1 MLPEFWIVILCSL
14 PVPLSRAVTFRIP
27 LASILKVTSIWG
39 TPRGAGAI
47 PSSTKRPRDLLS
59 EAISRSPCKTWIS
72 TCGWLSAA
80 VEKVS
85 DFEVGIV
92 VLRSISLVE
101 TPPIVSI
108 PRESGVTSSKRTS
121 FTSPWSTPPWIA
133 APTATTSSGLTPCIG
148 SLPKSSLTFSTT
160 AGIRVIP
167 PTITTSLISLVES
180 LASFRALW
188 TGSARRSMSGETSS
202 SIFERVKVYSKC
214 FGPSASAE
222 RNGRLI
228 SVSLAEES
236 SFLAFSASSLIRCM
250 AAASFLTS
258 IPDSSLN
265 LSQRKLTMRLSKS
278 SPPRWVSP
286 FVESTSKTPSPNSRM
301 ETSKVPPPR
310 SKTTIFSSLFF
321 SRP

>member
-1 MLPEFWIVILCSL
+1 
-14 PVPLSRAVTFRIP
+14 
-27 LASILKVTSIWG
+27 
-39 TPRGAGAI
+39 
-47 PSSTKRPRDLLS
+47 
-59 EAISRSPCKTWIS
+59 
-72 TCGWLSAA
+72 
-80 VEKVS
+80 
-85 DFEVGIV
+85 
-92 VLRSISLVE
+92 
-101 TPPIVSI
+101 
-108 PRESGVTSSKRTS
+108 
-121 FTSPWSTPPWIA
+121 
-133 APTATTSSGLTPCIG
+133 
-148 SLPKSSLTFSTT
+148 
-160 AGIRVIP
+160 
-167 PTITTSLISLVES
+167 
-180 LASFRALW
+180 
-188 TGSARRSMSGETSS
+188 MSGETSS

-286 FVESTSKTPSPNSRM
+286 LVESTSKTPSPNSRM

>member
-1 MLPEFWIVILCSL
+1 MLCSL
-14 PVPLSRAVTFRIP
+14 PVPLSRAVTFKMP
-27 LASILKVTSIWG
+27 LASILKVTSICG

-47 PSSTKRPRDLLS
+47 PSRMKRPRDLLS

-108 PRESGVTSSKRTS
+108 PRESGVTSRRRTS
-121 FTSPWSTPPWIA
+121 LTSPWSTPPWIA

-148 SLPKSSLTFSTT
+148 SLPKRALTFSTT

-167 PTITTSLISLVES
+167 PTMTTSLISEVLRFAS
-180 LASFRALW
+180 LRAFS
-188 TGSARRSMSGETSS
+188 TGPARRSRSGATSS
-202 SIFERVKVYSKC
+202 SILERVKVYSKC
-214 FGPSASAE
+214 FGPSESAE

-228 SVSLAEES
+228 SVSLADES
-236 SFLAFSASSLIRCM
+236 SFLAFSASSLTRCI
-250 AAASFLTS
+250 AAASFLIS

-265 LSQRKLTMRLSKS
+265 WSQRKLTITLSKS

-286 FVESTSKTPSPNSRM
+286 FVDFTSKTPSPSSRM